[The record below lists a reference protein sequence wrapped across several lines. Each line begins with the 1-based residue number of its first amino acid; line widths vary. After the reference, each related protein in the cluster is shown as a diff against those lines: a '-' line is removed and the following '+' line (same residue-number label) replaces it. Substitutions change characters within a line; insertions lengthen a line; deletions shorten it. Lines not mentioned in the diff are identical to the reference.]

1 MPATPTPDDDGIAAS
16 IRAVRR
22 GDADEF
28 GEVVERFERRL
39 FGLLLMV
46 TRDPAA
52 AEEIAQDAFVRAYM
66 KLDHYDASRPF
77 YPWLSTIAVRLAQNW
92 LVSRTRQAGRH
103 AGIDDD
109 HPVEDQGTV
118 DGLERLL
125 TDERDRA
132 LWRAVAQLSS
142 GQRTAALLFYRQGLS
157 IDEVAAALGV
167 SGGTVKTL
175 LFRARQRLR
184 ALLTA
189 EEGSSHDER

>member
-22 GDADEF
+22 GDADAF

-157 IDEVAAALGV
+157 TDEVAAALGV
-167 SGGTVKTL
+167 SSGTVKTL

-184 ALLTA
+184 VLLTA
-189 EEGSSHDER
+189 EEGSSDDEG

>member
-1 MPATPTPDDDGIAAS
+1 MPATVTPDDDGIAAS

-22 GDADEF
+22 GDADAY
-28 GEVVERFERRL
+28 GAVVERFERRL

-46 TRDPAA
+46 TRDPGA
-52 AEEIAQDAFVRAYM
+52 AEEIAQDAFVRAFM
-66 KLDHYDASRPF
+66 KLDAYDASRPF

-92 LVSRTRQAGRH
+92 LVGRTRRAAVQAGL
-103 AGIDDD
+103 ADD
-109 HPVEDQGTV
+109 HPLEDRDAV
-118 DGLERLL
+118 DALDRLL
-125 TDERDRA
+125 TDERDRQ

-175 LFRARQRLR
+175 LFRARQRLLT
-184 ALLTA
+184 LLTA

>member
-1 MPATPTPDDDGIAAS
+1 
-16 IRAVRR
+16 
-22 GDADEF
+22 
-28 GEVVERFERRL
+28 
-39 FGLLLMV
+39 MV

-66 KLDHYDASRPF
+66 KLDAFDISRPF

-92 LVSRTRQAGRH
+92 LVGRSRRSSTQT
-103 AGIDDD
+103 GIDDD
-109 HPVEDQGTV
+109 HPVEDQGTA

-125 TDERDRA
+125 TDERDQA
-132 LWRAVAQLSS
+132 LWRAVARLSS

-157 IDEVAAALGV
+157 TDEVAAALGV

-184 ALLTA
+184 VLLTA
-189 EEGSSHDER
+189 EEGSSDDER